1 MDLSKYSVKE
11 LLLTALKSEIESRD
25 IYLSLKSRVKNYVLK
40 NKFDF
45 LAQEEDK
52 HRIFFENLFNNNF
65 PGETII
71 LPNESP
77 VPLPDIKLQGEN
89 QPISEILEMAM
100 AAEKQASEFYES
112 LIEKFQDA
120 EVKRTLEYISTVE
133 MSHYKILEVERDYAK
148 KYEDYE
154 DEWPLFHVGP

>member
-1 MDLSKYSVKE
+1 
-11 LLLTALKSEIESRD
+11 
-25 IYLSLKSRVKNYVLK
+25 
-40 NKFDF
+40 
-45 LAQEEDK
+45 
-52 HRIFFENLFNNNF
+52 
-65 PGETII
+65 
-71 LPNESP
+71 
-77 VPLPDIKLQGEN
+77 
-89 QPISEILEMAM
+89 
-100 AAEKQASEFYES
+100 EKQASEFYKS